1 MFSIRSALA
10 AFLVLGGAAVV
21 AQAQQPTTPAPQA
34 HARKG
39 MWGGPGRGGAG
50 ADRALLRGITLS
62 DAEKANLK
70 AVHQKYAAQMKAIN
84 EQYKPQREQIR
95 AARQRGDT
103 AAVRSL
109 MAQNTGERDQM
120 RSVMTA
126 ERNDIRGALTPDNQA
141 KFDANAANM
150 KKRFSKFGK
159 GRANGQPETGVE
171 GL

>member
-1 MFSIRSALA
+1 MLRIRSALA
-10 AFLVLGGAAVV
+10 AFLVLSGVAAV

-34 HARKG
+34 HGRKG

-50 ADRALLRGITLS
+50 RALLRGMTLS

-84 EQYKPQREQIR
+84 EQYKPQHEQIR

-109 MAQNTGERDQM
+109 MAQNSGERDQM

-141 KFDANAANM
+141 KFDANAANT
-150 KKRFSKFGK
+150 KKRFSRRGGK
-159 GRANGQPETGVE
+159 GRANGQPGTSGE

>member
-21 AQAQQPTTPAPQA
+21 TQAQQPTTPAPRA

-39 MWGGPGRGGAG
+39 MWGGPGRGG

-70 AVHQKYAAQMKAIN
+70 AVHQKYASQMKAIN
-84 EQYKPQREQIR
+84 EQYKPQHEQIR

-109 MAQNTGERDQM
+109 MAQNSGERDQM
-120 RSVMTA
+120 RSLMTA
-126 ERNDIRGALTPDNQA
+126 ERNDIRGALSADNQA
-141 KFDANAANM
+141 KFDANAATM
-150 KKRFSKFGK
+150 KKRFSQRAGK
-159 GRANGQPETGVE
+159 GRANGQPGTGGE